1 MPPSAAVTLQFLL
14 VSEDHS
20 TLKKVQAAL
29 DALGSSMNCSTSAG
43 AARLYL
49 SSHRVNGIILDIPL
63 PSAAELIAAIR
74 QAGTNRR
81 AFIFV
86 CIGEGQMPSE
96 ALKGGANVLLHKPLD
111 PDLITL
117 SIKPFYSIMDAER
130 RRYFRFQVTIPVTL
144 TRNTYSQR
152 AMVENLSDGGM
163 AVSARVPLERS
174 ELAEFSF
181 ELPFGP
187 QVAGQAQVMWTND
200 KGIMGL
206 EFRLLHEHSREH
218 LSDWLK
224 NKSLQS

>member
-1 MPPSAAVTLQFLL
+1 MPSTAAVALQFLL
-14 VSEDHS
+14 VSDDHS

-29 DALGSSMNCSTSAG
+29 DTLGSSMSFSTSAG
-43 AARLYL
+43 AARVYL
-49 SSHRVNGIILDIPL
+49 SSHRVDGIILDIPL
-63 PSAAELIAAIR
+63 PSASELIATIR

-81 AFIFV
+81 AFVFV

-111 PDLITL
+111 PDLIAS
-117 SIKPFYSIMDAER
+117 SIKPFYGIMDAER

-144 TRNTYSQR
+144 SLNTYSHR
-152 AMVENLSDGGM
+152 AMVENLSEGGM
-163 AVSARVPLERS
+163 AVSARTPLERS
-174 ELAEFSF
+174 ALVEFGF

-187 QVAGQAQVMWTND
+187 RVAGNAQVMWTND

-206 EFRLLHEHSREH
+206 EFRLLHDQSREH
-218 LSDWLK
+218 LSNWLK